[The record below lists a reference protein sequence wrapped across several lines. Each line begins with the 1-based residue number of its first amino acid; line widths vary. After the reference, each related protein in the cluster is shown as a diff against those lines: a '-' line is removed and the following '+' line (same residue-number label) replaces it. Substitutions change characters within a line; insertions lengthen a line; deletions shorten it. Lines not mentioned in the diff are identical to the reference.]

1 MEVNLEFSIE
11 SQPDDITC
19 GPTSL
24 HSVYRYYGLNISL
37 KDTIDQITM
46 LEGGGTFAVH
56 LGVHALRQGLRA
68 RIYTYNLQ
76 VFDPTWFLDK
86 KINLSEKLS
95 LQIES
100 KGETERLQL
109 ATEGYLEFLRL
120 GGEILQVP
128 LSSSLIRKFLKK
140 NIPIL
145 TGLSATYLYNQPRE
159 YGEDCHSDDIRGLP
173 TGHFVVL
180 SGYSKEGK
188 KVKIADPYLSN
199 PLGPTNYYE
208 VEIDRLITAILLGI
222 LTYDANLLILE
233 PKA

>member
-1 MEVNLEFSIE
+1 
-11 SQPDDITC
+11 
-19 GPTSL
+19 
-24 HSVYRYYGLNISL
+24 
-37 KDTIDQITM
+37 M

-56 LGVHALRQGLRA
+56 LGVHALRNGLRA
-68 RIYTYNLQ
+68 TIYTYNLQ

-86 KINLSEKLS
+86 NINLSEKLS

-100 KGETERLQL
+100 KEKNSRLQL
-109 ATEGYLEFLRL
+109 ATEGYLEFIRL
-120 GGEILQVP
+120 GGEILQEP
-128 LSSSLIRKFLKK
+128 LSGSLIRKFLKR

-159 YGEDCHSDDIRGLP
+159 YGEDCQFDDIRGLP
-173 TGHFVVL
+173 SGHFVVL
-180 SGYSKEGK
+180 SGYSKEER
-188 KVKIADPYLSN
+188 KVQVADPYLSN
-199 PLGPTNYYE
+199 PLGASNYYE